1 MNKGT
6 PYLMAALVALTLSA
20 GWAAPVLALFDQV
33 AACLD
38 AGGSLDLLQLRC
50 APPHGAGGLAL
61 DGWVFWLTGA
71 AVTVVALLATRRR
84 PTARLRR
91 CEGSAGAD

>member
-1 MNKGT
+1 MNKGI

-38 AGGSLDLLQLRC
+38 SGGHLDLLQLRC
-50 APPHGAGGLAL
+50 APPGVTRDLMLG
-61 DGWVFWLTGA
+61 GWVFWLTA
-71 AVTVVALLATRRR
+71 ASVVVVVLVATRSRPPRR
-84 PTARLRR
+84 RRL
-91 CEGSAGAD
+91 AAP